1 MICCLGLF
9 IGYFIGEALGG
20 IWGLVIPGIGF
31 LLGFILD
38 MKFTRGCFHKSSHK
52 NGRDAIN
59 SERSIYLA
67 SPQIWEEKLRE
78 SQISYN

>member
-9 IGYFIGEALGG
+9 IGFYIGNALGG
-20 IWGLVIPGIGF
+20 VWGLIAPGIGF

-52 NGRDAIN
+52 NESDVTAVEKPVYI
-59 SERSIYLA
+59 A
-67 SPQIWEEKLRE
+67 SPEIWEERIRE
-78 SQISYN
+78 SQISSN

>member
-1 MICCLGLF
+1 
-9 IGYFIGEALGG
+9 
-20 IWGLVIPGIGF
+20 
-31 LLGFILD
+31 LGFILD

-52 NGRDAIN
+52 NGRDVIN
-59 SERSIYLA
+59 SERSTYLA